1 MTKRRNKR
9 ATPSEGVRL
18 PVFRIVASWMAAVAT
33 LAGVVLGGR
42 YGWELLAKSGTFAV
56 RNIEVS
62 GTVRALEPDILAY
75 AGVKLGDAMLALDLD
90 DIAMSLRRHPWIDSA
105 TVKRRLPDKVTIEVV
120 EHDPM
125 IIVALGSEAA
135 GGGVVDLYVAN
146 KRGELVKR
154 QSSDDKLDVPVL
166 TGLSREI
173 AGRDVDG
180 VHARVREATDVAH
193 LVQSR
198 VSALGRVD
206 ELHWDDALGWSVVTR
221 VTGAHAMTT
230 HLGRDPEQ
238 ALGVAAT
245 ALARLSALGAAP
257 RVIWADAPTG
267 RSFIQARVDAPTRS
281 DASSAND
288 LLATAR

>member
-1 MTKRRNKR
+1 MTKKRNKR
-9 ATPSEGVRL
+9 ATGGDAVQL

-33 LAGVVLGGR
+33 LAGVVLGGH

-75 AGVKLGDAMLALDLD
+75 AGVKLGDPMLALDLD

-105 TVKRRLPDKVTIEVV
+105 TVKRRLPDKVTIEVL

-125 IIVALGSEAA
+125 IVVALGSEA

-166 TGLSREI
+166 TGLSREV
-173 AGRDVDG
+173 AARDGDG
-180 VHARVREATDVAH
+180 VHARVREATDVSH

-230 HLGRDPEQ
+230 HLGRDPER

-267 RSFIQARVDAPTRS
+267 RSFIQARIEAPARN
-281 DASSAND
+281 DASSATD